1 MFKENI
7 VAWRGTL
14 RPHQTYCQDSHQKP
28 SAINSSSVL
37 RKVVQLYTMM
47 YAHRYQ
53 SAFFFAK
60 ISHLSLSAAV
70 RYYLALICI
79 DIQVRTVKGKAS
91 VYEV

>member
-47 YAHRYQ
+47 YVLLIAINLL
-53 SAFFFAK
+53 F
-60 ISHLSLSAAV
+60 SLQKLV
-70 RYYLALICI
+70 IC
-79 DIQVRTVKGKAS
+79 R
-91 VYEV
+91 

>member
-1 MFKENI
+1 M
-7 VAWRGTL
+7 WRGVAHFDHIKLTVKIL
-14 RPHQTYCQDSHQKP
+14 IQKRQP
-28 SAINSSSVL
+28 SIHKPSVL

-70 RYYLALICI
+70 RYYLALTCS
-79 DIQVRTVKGKAS
+79 DIQVNGKGKGFRL
-91 VYEV
+91 